1 MPTSKRLR
9 APIIVM
15 FGMVMA
21 VVAFAGPANA
31 ADYPP
36 TAPSVKVLGVS
47 LNAGVP
53 ASSVPAKVAGTSTS
67 VKVAGVGASAAPGG
81 LAFTGTNA
89 VGIGGLGGLL
99 LLGGGLMLF
108 TGRRRKV
115 ND

>member
-1 MPTSKRLR
+1 MLTSKRLR
-9 APIIVM
+9 APLIVM
-15 FGMVMA
+15 FGMIIA

-31 ADYPP
+31 SKGYPP
-36 TAPSVKVLGVS
+36 TAPVQVLGVS

-53 ASSVPAKVAGTSTS
+53 ASATVPLQ
-67 VKVAGVGASAAPGG
+67 VAGVSASATPAAVSSG

-89 VGIGGLGGLL
+89 IGIGALGGLL

-108 TGRRRKV
+108 AGKRRKV